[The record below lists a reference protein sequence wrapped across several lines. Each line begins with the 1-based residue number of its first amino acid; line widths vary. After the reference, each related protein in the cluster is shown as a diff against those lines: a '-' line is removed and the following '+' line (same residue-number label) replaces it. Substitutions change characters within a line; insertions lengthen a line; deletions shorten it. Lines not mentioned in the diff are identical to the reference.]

1 MARETDSQASTTWP
15 VAVASA
21 AVTMAVLVTAATA
34 LGWLRPPEPTQRAA
48 PREATTPTSPNPGHA
63 ADPPGSEIV
72 LVPVAPTASPS
83 AVEPAPPEGDPAAD
97 ELLVA
102 EWDEGRER
110 SWDDDEG
117 EHHREH
123 HGHHEEHDDDD

>member
-1 MARETDSQASTTWP
+1 MARDSDSQGSTTWP

-21 AVTMAVLVTAATA
+21 AVTMAVVVTAATA

-48 PREATTPTSPNPGHA
+48 PREVTTPTSPNSGHA

-72 LVPVAPTASPS
+72 LVPVAPTSAPS
-83 AVEPAPPEGDPAAD
+83 AVEPMPAEGPLPED
-97 ELLVA
+97 EVLVA
-102 EWDEGRER
+102 E
-110 SWDDDEG
+110 WDDDEG
-117 EHHREH
+117 EHHHREH